1 MVVVAQPAMG
11 TRTLPNGE
19 SPERGPE
26 TLGLVGGLP
35 VPPAPNASPL
45 VGEGSGIGDPAGV
58 GAPEAGVDAF
68 GLVAGVGRGD
78 GRGVGPAAGLGV
90 GLAVG
95 FGVGFGVACGVGFG
109 VGLGVGSGVG
119 GGVGALTLIVDG
131 LTTVSVAD
139 LAPAPDPLVAVKRY
153 AQVPT
158 GSRRLV
164 EKVTPAA

>member
-19 SPERGPE
+19 SLERGPE
-26 TLGLVGGLP
+26 TPGPVSGLP

-68 GLVAGVGRGD
+68 GLAAVDRGE
-78 GRGVGPAAGLGV
+78 GRGVGPATGLGV

-95 FGVGFGVACGVGFG
+95 FGVGFGVGWGVGFG
-109 VGLGVGSGVG
+109 VGLGVGGGVG
-119 GGVGALTLIVDG
+119 GGVGALTLTVDG
-131 LTTVSVAD
+131 TTLVRVAD

-153 AQVPT
+153 AQVPA

-164 EKVTPAA
+164 EKVTPEA

>member
-1 MVVVAQPAMG
+1 MG

-19 SPERGPE
+19 SPERGPP
-26 TLGLVGGLP
+26 TPGPVGELP

-45 VGEGSGIGDPAGV
+45 VGEGVGDPAVV
-58 GAPEAGVDAF
+58 GAPDAGADAF
-68 GLVAGVGRGD
+68 GLGAGVGRGD
-78 GRGVGPAAGLGV
+78 GRAVGPATGLGV

-95 FGVGFGVACGVGFG
+95 FGVGFGVAWGVGFG
-109 VGLGVGSGVG
+109 VGLGVGGGVG
-119 GGVGALTLIVDG
+119 GGVGALTLTVDG
-131 LTTVSVAD
+131 FTTVRVAD

-153 AQVPT
+153 AQVPA